1 MCTLCASIS
10 GSHDNHMHIRPAVPS
25 VHVKHTEL
33 IIIMFNV
40 VTPVEMADSAKNV
53 VVSGRQSNWV
63 RHMSATDD
71 FTERS

>member
-1 MCTLCASIS
+1 
-10 GSHDNHMHIRPAVPS
+10 
-25 VHVKHTEL
+25 
-33 IIIMFNV
+33 MFNV

-53 VVSGRQSNWV
+53 VIAGRQSNWV